1 MIVVFPTSPPP
12 TSTFTP
18 DPGRHSKCSSV
29 RYLSIVSFRIVG
41 AAVIFSGSLNH
52 CTEPELSTKANAST
66 PRGIAPDLQR
76 GASRDQPR
84 FHPEK
89 RLQQRPVLDDGG
101 VPRFF
106 GRVANLV
113 GNQLA
118 GASRDVP

>member
-41 AAVIFSGSLNH
+41 AAVIFSESLNH

-66 PRGIAPDLQR
+66 PRGIARPIHREALRATNLDFTQR
-76 GASRDQPR
+76 NACNNVQFWMMAVFRG
-84 FHPEK
+84 F
-89 RLQQRPVLDDGG
+89 
-101 VPRFF
+101 
-106 GRVANLV
+106 LV
-113 GNQLA
+113 
-118 GASRDVP
+118 